1 MPATHDEELRPHI
14 KELRRIRKCKGF
26 PALYYV
32 TSADTVREILA
43 SGFRDA
49 IRKRGPGID
58 GVYPAGVWLS
68 NRPLDANDGAIG
80 DSVVLV
86 WFGISWRRL
95 RVFEWPEDG
104 QAYREW
110 LIPAA
115 FISDFATVGLQRSA
129 PVRDSGVVDQTGL
142 LPIGINVPPR

>member
-1 MPATHDEELRPHI
+1 MAASHDEELRPHI
-14 KELRRIRKCKGF
+14 KELRRIRKRKGF
-26 PALYYV
+26 PALYHV
-32 TSADTVREILA
+32 TSADTEREILA
-43 SGFRDA
+43 PGFRDA

-95 RVFEWPEDG
+95 RVFEWPEEDKP
-104 QAYREW
+104 YREW

-115 FISDFATVGLQRSA
+115 FISDYATVGLQRSA
-129 PVRDSGVVDQTGL
+129 HVRDSGIVDQTGL
-142 LPIGINVPPR
+142 VAYGHQRFAR